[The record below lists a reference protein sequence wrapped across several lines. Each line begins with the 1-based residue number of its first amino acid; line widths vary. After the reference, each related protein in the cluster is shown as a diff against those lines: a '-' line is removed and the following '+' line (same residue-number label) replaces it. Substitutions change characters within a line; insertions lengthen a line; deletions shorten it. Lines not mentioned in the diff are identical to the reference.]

1 MNLISLVSIESKYV
15 LASSSSYFAPHDRVR
30 YDTIREMKLNCW
42 LQGST
47 FSISLSAA
55 QYQYAEDEAQ
65 LNEIGQAYDP
75 YGTVLE
81 TEPDT
86 SSASTAQINVKKG
99 DVEEFIYGNV
109 PVS

>member
-1 MNLISLVSIESKYV
+1 MLPSKINFFF
-15 LASSSSYFAPHDRVR
+15 L
-30 YDTIREMKLNCW
+30 
-42 LQGST
+42 
-47 FSISLSAA
+47 SLSAA

-81 TEPDT
+81 TESDA